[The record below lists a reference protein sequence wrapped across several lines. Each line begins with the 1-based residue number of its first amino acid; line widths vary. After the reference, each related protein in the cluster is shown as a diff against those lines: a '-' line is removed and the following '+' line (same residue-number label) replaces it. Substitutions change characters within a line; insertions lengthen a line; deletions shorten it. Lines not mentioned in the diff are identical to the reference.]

1 MDKRM
6 ADRQVTATPFQIGAA
21 LPRPR
26 GSVWSTRGTTL
37 ALVLP
42 ALALTVI
49 FLLLPLG
56 FMLYVSFT
64 EGRSFF
70 ADVPTLTLNN
80 YASIFGEYLPNLQ
93 ESLFLAILATLFDL
107 LFGFPFAYILIRKVP
122 YRDWVRA
129 CMIFPMFGA
138 LYLAFGIRFLL
149 LPNGMLAPLI
159 QFLNASGIQIPLY
172 GLHAVVFAMSIFTFP
187 FMVMNIGAALS
198 NIDPKL
204 EEAAV
209 CLGAQTRQT
218 FTRVLLPLAAPG
230 ILAGVLMCFGWNVGA
245 FAEPLLLGSPSET
258 RAMALTLY
266 TRGMVLFDYGTSA
279 TMGVFLM
286 AIAFVV
292 TYFTLRFS
300 RGALV
305 E

>member
-1 MDKRM
+1 
-6 ADRQVTATPFQIGAA
+6 
-21 LPRPR
+21 
-26 GSVWSTRGTTL
+26 
-37 ALVLP
+37 VLP

>member
-1 MDKRM
+1 M
-6 ADRQVTATPFQIGAA
+6 AERQATVTPFQIGTG
-21 LPRPR
+21 LPVA
-26 GSVWSTRGTTL
+26 GKSIWSTHGATI

-42 ALALTVI
+42 ALVLSIV
-49 FLLLPLG
+49 FLVVPLG
-56 FMLYVSFT
+56 FLLFVSLT

-70 ADVPTLTLNN
+70 AETATFTLQN
-80 YASIFGEYLPNLQ
+80 YVSVFTDYLPNLQ
-93 ESLFLAILATLFDL
+93 ESLFLAILATGVDL
-107 LFGFPFAYILIRKVP
+107 IFGFPFAYILIRKVQ

-129 CMIFPMFGA
+129 SMIFPMFGA

-149 LPNGMLAPLI
+149 LPNGMLGPFI
-159 QFLNASGIQIPLY
+159 RFLNSIGIDIPLY

-198 NIDPKL
+198 NVDPKL
-204 EEAAV
+204 EEAAL
-209 CLGAQTRQT
+209 CLGAKNWQK
-218 FTRVLLPLAAPG
+218 FTRVILPLSFPG

-245 FAEPLLLGSPSET
+245 FAEPLLLGSANET

-279 TMGVFLM
+279 TMGVVLM
-286 AIAFVV
+286 AIAFGV
-292 TYFTLRFS
+292 TYFSLRYS

-305 E
+305 D